1 MCRDMYV
8 GEEGEDEEE
17 EGIGAETFSCCCRG
31 VFWPVCFL
39 LTHQIS
45 APGRQGKRRELFLS
59 AGANS
64 LDDVRGKT
72 REMLASDRLEK
83 FLVNN
88 PYDKDH
94 EIPAKLCASI
104 VKEVEEWLERYKKRD
119 AEWFN
124 DEFQY
129 SKAMRELSEVERLAA
144 GKMDYYLET
153 GDDNVKDER
162 MEQVARYA
170 EADMVRRLDAMADR
184 SKAEGGSE
192 GDAEAESEACREL
205 ALNLCRR
212 RGAVIKSVD
221 ETNDLGEPPLVAS
234 GARGDVENLDLLLM
248 AGCKLDSA
256 TEDGGATAL
265 HMACMMGHL
274 EYARRLVADEPGA
287 DLLLLRE
294 DDLGRTGLYRAA
306 ARGHLRVVKLMLERG
321 GQELGMAVTKDGRS
335 CAFVAAEN
343 GRLDVLRWLHEVC
356 GRDVLMLVK
365 ENGASCAFIAAQKG
379 HLDVLRLLHE
389 ACGRDLLMLVKEN
402 GASCADIARIF
413 GHLDVQRWL
422 EDVCG
427 K

>member
-1 MCRDMYV
+1 M
-8 GEEGEDEEE
+8 
-17 EGIGAETFSCCCRG
+17 
-31 VFWPVCFL
+31 
-39 LTHQIS
+39 
-45 APGRQGKRRELFLS
+45 S

-83 FLVNN
+83 FLVSH
-88 PYDKDH
+88 PYDKDY

-104 VKEVEEWLERYKKRD
+104 VKEVEEWLERYRKKD

-153 GDDNVKDER
+153 GDVNVKDER

-170 EADMVRRLDAMADR
+170 EADMVRRLDAMAER

-192 GDAEAESEACREL
+192 GDAEAESEARREL

-287 DLLLLRE
+287 DLLLLRK
-294 DDLGRTGLYRAA
+294 DDRGNTGLFHAA
-306 ARGHLRVVKLMLERG
+306 KRGHLRVVKLMLERG
-321 GQELGMAVTKDGRS
+321 GQELGMVVAGGGVVLCSYCSAERPLG
-335 CAFVAAEN
+335 CAAVAAR
-343 GRLDVLRWLHEVC
+343 GLREGSADAGDGDRAFLCFDCSAERTLGCAAVAARGLREGAREWGEGVREV
-356 GRDVLMLVK
+356 
-365 ENGASCAFIAAQKG
+365 
-379 HLDVLRLLHE
+379 
-389 ACGRDLLMLVKEN
+389 
-402 GASCADIARIF
+402 
-413 GHLDVQRWL
+413 
-422 EDVCG
+422 
-427 K
+427 